1 MLARRKV
8 ELDIMMVS
16 CLTHPDLVR
25 RMAEEGVK
33 GVSRDVEQLML
44 YRLVNVPRILNL
56 FMVTKDRQ
64 RMAAVTSAVQ
74 QFDPV
79 SQFWVGE
86 LVVTADLVLFILRSI
101 LTVRFG
107 YLGAIPFNL
116 PDHIKCSVESEQMKI
131 NSLTPMRM
139 EVRHSANF

>member
-33 GVSRDVEQLML
+33 GVSRDVDQLML

-64 RMAAVTSAVQ
+64 RMVEEGVNGVSREVDQLMLYRLVHVPGILNLFMVTKDRQRMAAVTSAVQ
-74 QFDPV
+74 
-79 SQFWVGE
+79 FWVGE
-86 LVVTADLVLFILRSI
+86 
-101 LTVRFG
+101 
-107 YLGAIPFNL
+107 
-116 PDHIKCSVESEQMKI
+116 
-131 NSLTPMRM
+131 
-139 EVRHSANF
+139 

>member
-16 CLTHPDLVR
+16 CLTDPDLER

-33 GVSRDVEQLML
+33 GVSRDVDQLML

-79 SQFWVGE
+79 SQFWVGQ
-86 LVVTADLVLFILRSI
+86 I
-101 LTVRFG
+101 
-107 YLGAIPFNL
+107 
-116 PDHIKCSVESEQMKI
+116 
-131 NSLTPMRM
+131 
-139 EVRHSANF
+139 